1 MTVPESAIPCRG
13 YHHGD
18 LRRCLVEAAR
28 GLLVERG
35 VTGFSI
41 REVARRA
48 GVSPRAPYHHFP
60 DRTSLLREV
69 ARCGFVELAER
80 MAGRME
86 IEDPA
91 ERLFALGMEYL
102 SFAVERPAE
111 FQTMHC
117 DELCDQGSFPDR
129 AEVADQPFVY
139 LLRTLEAIAGKPLP
153 QQELER
159 YGLVAW
165 SAVHGL
171 VTLRAEGVL
180 AASFPDE
187 PLDAVMEDA
196 VRRTSELLVSTL
208 RR

>member
-1 MTVPESAIPCRG
+1 MSVSEPGIPCRG

-35 VTGFSI
+35 VTGFSL

-69 ARCGFVELAER
+69 ARCGFSEL
-80 MAGRME
+80 AGRMAARME
-86 IEDPA
+86 IADPV
-91 ERLFALGMEYL
+91 ERLAALGLEYVR
-102 SFAVERPAE
+102 FATECPAE

-117 DELCDQGSFPDR
+117 DELCDDASFPDR
-129 AEVADQPFVY
+129 AEVADPPFLY
-139 LLRTLEAIAGKPLP
+139 LLRTLEEIAGKPVP
-153 QQELER
+153 AEELER

-171 VTLRAEGVL
+171 VALRAEGVL
-180 AASFPDE
+180 AASFRDE
-187 PLDAVMEDA
+187 PLDDVVKDA